1 MRKAYIL
8 AITTATILVVMLL
21 QMQNFVARQNSQL
34 DSVSQILVSEK
45 VAHTWSD
52 VRDDIYVATLLMI
65 EKIQNSANFY
75 DSLPSEEI
83 KNFLHMYGLFVETY
97 YKTPDTDIKF
107 LTPDGRALDLGD
119 IPPRILISPFNIAYY
134 YPTWAKNELFI
145 TAPPENVS
153 AITNITM
160 SLNLTNAF
168 MDCKPIDPSSSNL
181 CDFVNPYSD
190 CDSKT
195 LHALHLNLSFYD
207 QLGRYFELPEK
218 CFDLDK
224 GSGSTENLNVKNSTS
239 NYLIKVLI
247 GPLPTVMDVQMHN
260 THLNAT
266 TKIILN
272 TTDFY
277 IKYLAQ
283 LRVDAVNYNTT
294 RTDGA

>member
-1 MRKAYIL
+1 MRKGYIL

-21 QMQNFVARQNSQL
+21 QMQNFVTRQNAQIG
-34 DSVSQILVSEK
+34 SVSQMLVSEK

-52 VRDDIYVATLLMI
+52 VRDDIYVATQLMI
-65 EKIQNSANFY
+65 EQIQNSANFY

-83 KNFLHMYGLFVETY
+83 KNFLHMYGLFVDTY
-97 YKTPDTDIKF
+97 YETPDAEIKF
-107 LTPDGRALDLGD
+107 LAPNGLERDLGE
-119 IPPRILISPFNIAYY
+119 IPPEILISPFNIAYY

-145 TAPPENVS
+145 TAPAENIT
-153 AITNITM
+153 AIVNITM
-160 SLNLTNAF
+160 NLNLTNAY
-168 MDCKPIDPSSSNL
+168 MDCKPIDPLSSND
-181 CDFVNPYSD
+181 CDFVNPYAD
-190 CDSKT
+190 CSKDP
-195 LHALHLNLSFYD
+195 LHKLYLNLSFYD

-224 GSGSTENLNVKNSTS
+224 GSGSTENLNVKNTTS

-277 IKYLAQ
+277 IAFLSMLK
-283 LRVDAVNYNTT
+283 VDAVNYNTT
-294 RTDGA
+294 RIERA